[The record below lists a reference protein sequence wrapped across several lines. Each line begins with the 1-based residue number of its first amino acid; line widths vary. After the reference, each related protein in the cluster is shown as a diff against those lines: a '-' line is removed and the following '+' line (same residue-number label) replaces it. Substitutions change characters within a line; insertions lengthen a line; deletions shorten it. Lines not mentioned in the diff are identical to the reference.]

1 MHEILRLLPS
11 DARVLDLGCASG
23 SFPEDQCPATIV
35 RYDLDCHPTE
45 KGSAAFVCGD
55 ARTLP
60 FRDRSFNAAI
70 LNHSLEHF
78 SDPGIALSEIKR
90 VLDEPAYLYVA
101 VPDASTIT
109 DRLYRWLARGG
120 GHVNQFTDADSLVRL
135 IEEKTNLS
143 HVGTRLLFTSF
154 SFMNRTNC
162 RTRPPRRLYLL
173 GGGAE
178 WVLRLATIILRKTDK
193 LMGTRARFT
202 VGHSASGP
210 RLPSIHGPGA
220 IRVCAAAPVTRR
232 IVWSGANKYVA
243 ACLGLAPASFAVL
256 PAERKTT
263 SLKTKRSSRCASGPP
278 YCKHL
283 RHYTKSL

>member
-11 DARVLDLGCASG
+11 DARVLDLGCATG
-23 SFPEDQCPATIV
+23 SFPEDQCAAKIV

-60 FRDRSFNAAI
+60 FQDRSFNAAI

-154 SFMNRTNC
+154 SFMNRYNC
-162 RTRPPRRLYLL
+162 RTRPPRRLYLV

-178 WVLRLATIILRKTDK
+178 WVLRLATFILRKTDK
-193 LMGTRARFT
+193 LIGTRTSIYGWAFCFGAEVAFDTRPWSNT
-202 VGHSASGP
+202 CVRCGSGHPSDSLVRRERRAMFGFGP
-210 RLPSIHGPGA
+210 RLFRCP
-220 IRVCAAAPVTRR
+220 
-232 IVWSGANKYVA
+232 
-243 ACLGLAPASFAVL
+243 ACGTENYFTEDQAFLSM
-256 PAERKTT
+256 R
-263 SLKTKRSSRCASGPP
+263 
-278 YCKHL
+278 
-283 RHYTKSL
+283 